1 MRKPLIAAN
10 WKMNKTIGEALS
22 FAGVFAERLYRRF
35 PDKNIPVDVALFPS
49 FLSIPAL
56 CALFAN
62 EPIHI
67 GAQNMH
73 WEKSGAFTGEVAPY
87 MLKDAGCAFVIL
99 GHSERRHIFGETDE
113 DVIKKVR
120 AALDHGLNPVICVGE
135 TLEEREAG
143 ETTRVVSRMV
153 KAAFSVVAPEELRS
167 VTVAYEPVWAIGT
180 GREARPDDAED
191 VILGIRKTV
200 DAIYGQDTSE
210 NLRVL
215 YGGSVKSK
223 NVRSFMSRES
233 VDGVLVGGAS
243 LDPEEFFKIVDEGY
257 KARRKFL

>member
-135 TLEEREAG
+135 TLEEREAD
-143 ETTRVVSRMV
+143 ETDRVVSRMV
-153 KAAFSVVAPEELRS
+153 KAAFSVVDPEELRS

-180 GREARPDDAED
+180 GKTATAEQAQEMHAF
-191 VILGIRKTV
+191 IRKIV
-200 DAIYGQDTSE
+200 AEKYGKDTAK
-210 NLRVL
+210 NLSIL
-215 YGGSVKSK
+215 YGGSCNASNAKELFA
-223 NVRSFMSRES
+223 NPD
-233 VDGVLVGGAS
+233 VDGGLIGGAS
-243 LDPEEFFKIVDEGY
+243 LSVD
-257 KARRKFL
+257 KFMPIIEAF